1 MRGIHQQVRPFSG
14 PSWYLKGIV
23 IIGFLIVPVS
33 TSRAQALPKLG
44 NERASIAA
52 QMEKSVR
59 TEMLNHWYPQAVD
72 TLYGGFLSTFTYDF
86 KPTGSQDKMI
96 VTQARH
102 TWTNARASE
111 RYPKVAHYRS
121 SARHGFQFLRN
132 VMWDKTYGGFYTL
145 VDRQGMV
152 KGTDDKTAYGN
163 AFALYGLTAYYRA
176 SGDTA
181 ALNLAKRAFAWL
193 EKNSHD
199 PVDKGYFQHLHRNG
213 TPIRRD
219 SSVPSRSDLGY
230 KDQNSSIHLL
240 EALTDLYAV
249 WPDPLLRTRLT
260 EMLRLVRDTITTPK
274 GNLVLF
280 FQPDWTP
287 VTFRDSSRTVVLS
300 HRSLDHVSF
309 GHDVETAYLMLEAS
323 HALGLKNDDKTATV
337 AKRMVDHA
345 LRNGWDNTVGGFY
358 DEGYY
363 FPDTTGITIIR
374 DTKNW
379 WAQAEGLNTLL
390 LMAIRYP
397 NDPMHYEQH
406 YEKLWQY
413 CQTYLIDHQYG
424 DWYEGGLDKEPQ
436 RRTAQKGHIWKAAY
450 HTYRALT
457 SCVDRVQKQDKNG
470 HR

>member
-1 MRGIHQQVRPFSG
+1 MRGTNQKVRPFFG
-14 PSWYLKGIV
+14 PSRYLNGMV
-23 IIGFLIVPVS
+23 VVGFLIMQTGTLWAQVPQKPGNK
-33 TSRAQALPKLG
+33 RAL
-44 NERASIAA
+44 IAE
-52 QMEKSVR
+52 QMEQSIQ
-59 TEMLNHWYPQAVD
+59 TELLNNWYPLAVD

-86 KPTGSQDKMI
+86 KPTGPQDKMI

-121 SARHGFQFLRN
+121 SARHGFRFLRD
-132 VMWDKTYGGFYTL
+132 VMWDKTHGGFYTL

-152 KGTDDKTAYGN
+152 NGTDDKTAYGN
-163 AFALYGLTAYYRA
+163 AFAIYGLTAYYRA

-181 ALNLAKRAFAWL
+181 ALNLAKRGFAWL

-199 PVDKGYFQHLHRNG
+199 SVKGGYFQHLHRNG

-219 SSVPSRSDLGY
+219 GSVPSRSDLGY

-240 EALTDLYAV
+240 EAFTDLYAV
-249 WPDPLLRTRLT
+249 WPDPLLRTRLA
-260 EMLRLVRDTITTPK
+260 EMLRLIRDTITTPK
-274 GNLVLF
+274 GNMVLF

-287 VTFRDSSRTVVLS
+287 VSFRDSSRSVVLS

-309 GHDVETAYLMLEAS
+309 GHDVETAYLLLEAS
-323 HALGLKNDDKTATV
+323 HVLGLKNDGITATV

-345 LRNGWDNTVGGFY
+345 LRNGWDNILGGFY

-374 DTKNW
+374 DSKNW

-397 NDPMHYEQH
+397 NDAMHYEKR

-413 CQTYLIDHQYG
+413 GQTYLIDHQYG
-424 DWYEGGLDKEPQ
+424 DWYEEGLDKEPQ
-436 RRTAQKGHIWKAAY
+436 RRTALKGHLWKATY

-457 SCVDRVQKQDKNG
+457 NCVDRVQKANSYG